1 MGKKVIFPIVIII
14 IILGVLVYIF
24 IKEDNSF
31 KMKESEVVAM
41 KYYMNKERN
50 ENYHNVPKDLEK
62 QSIEEVVSVLNES
75 DVTEKKNFAPITDSD
90 RKLYI
95 FLKNNDVIVINNN
108 SIDEEKYI
116 VEYPNDSILG
126 SSNKSKYMV
135 INSERLKNVFLNIEN
150 SFNDVNDYKQRMRV

>member
-14 IILGVLVYIF
+14 IILGVLFSIF

-31 KMKESEVVAM
+31 KVKESEVVAM

-62 QSIEEVVSVLNES
+62 KSIEEVVSVLNES
-75 DVTEKKNFAPITDSD
+75 DVTEKNNFAPITDSD

-150 SFNDVNDYKQRMRV
+150 SFNDINDYKQRMRV

>member
-14 IILGVLVYIF
+14 IILGVLVSIF

-62 QSIEEVVSVLNES
+62 QSIEEVES

>member
-1 MGKKVIFPIVIII
+1 MGKKVIFHIVIII
-14 IILGVLVYIF
+14 IILGVLVSIF

-75 DVTEKKNFAPITDSD
+75 DVTEKRT
-90 RKLYI
+90 LH
-95 FLKNNDVIVINNN
+95 
-108 SIDEEKYI
+108 
-116 VEYPNDSILG
+116 
-126 SSNKSKYMV
+126 
-135 INSERLKNVFLNIEN
+135 
-150 SFNDVNDYKQRMRV
+150 Q

>member
-1 MGKKVIFPIVIII
+1 M
-14 IILGVLVYIF
+14 
-24 IKEDNSF
+24 
-31 KMKESEVVAM
+31 AM

-135 INSERLKNVFLNIEN
+135 MKFREVKKCLFKYRKF
-150 SFNDVNDYKQRMRV
+150 F

>member
-1 MGKKVIFPIVIII
+1 MGKKIMFPIVIIML
-14 IILGVLVYIF
+14 ILGVLVSIF
-24 IKEDNSF
+24 IKEDTSL
-31 KMKESEVVAM
+31 KVKESEVVAM

-50 ENYHNVPKDLEK
+50 GNYHNVPKDLEK
-62 QSIEEVVSVLNES
+62 QSIEEVVSVLNEN
-75 DVTEKKNFAPITDSD
+75 DFTEKKNFSPITDSN

-95 FLKNNDVIVINNN
+95 FLKNSDVIVINNN

-135 INSERLKNVFLNIEN
+135 INSERLKKVFLNIEN
-150 SFNDVNDYKQRMRV
+150 SFNDVNGFEERMKV

>member
-1 MGKKVIFPIVIII
+1 MGKKVIFPIVIIML
-14 IILGVLVYIF
+14 ILGVLVSIF
-24 IKEDNSF
+24 IKENTSF

-41 KYYMNKERN
+41 KYYMNKERS
-50 ENYHNVPKDLEK
+50 ENYHNVPKNLEK

-75 DVTEKKNFAPITDSD
+75 DVMEKKNFEPITDSD

-135 INSERLKNVFLNIEN
+135 INSERLKNVFLNIES
-150 SFNDVNDYKQRMRV
+150 SFSHVNGFGGRMKI

>member
-1 MGKKVIFPIVIII
+1 MGKKVIFPIVIIT
-14 IILGVLVYIF
+14 IILGVLVSIF

-50 ENYHNVPKDLEK
+50 ENYHVPKDLEK

-126 SSNKSKYMV
+126 GSNKSKYMV

-150 SFNDVNDYKQRMRV
+150 SFNDVNDYRQRMRV

>member
-14 IILGVLVYIF
+14 IILGVLVSIF

-31 KMKESEVVAM
+31 KVKESEVVAM

-62 QSIEEVVSVLNES
+62 KSIEEVVSVLNES

-95 FLKNNDVIVINNN
+95 FVINNN

-150 SFNDVNDYKQRMRV
+150 SFNDVNDYRQRMRV

>member
-1 MGKKVIFPIVIII
+1 MGKKVIFPIAILML
-14 IILGVLVYIF
+14 ILGVLVSIF

-31 KMKESEVVAM
+31 KVKESEVVAM

-62 QSIEEVVSVLNES
+62 KSIEKVVSILNES
-75 DVTEKKNFAPITDSD
+75 DFTEKKNFAPITDSD

-95 FLKNNDVIVINNN
+95 FLKNNDVIVINN
-108 SIDEEKYI
+108 SLDEEKYI
-116 VEYPNDSILG
+116 VEYPNNSILG

-135 INSERLKNVFLNIEN
+135 INSERLKNVFLKIEN
-150 SFNDVNDYKQRMRV
+150 SFKDVNDFEKRMKL